1 LNRAVIV
8 PLSGEMNLAVLFKEG
23 DPEIARIVGN
33 IARGRRS
40 FANWVGMLIAG
51 MLLVGFVLFAIVV
64 FVVCV
69 SRSGWSKGLATFV
82 EVAEASVVMLPY
94 FLLATLPRIW
104 AELRILALRNNMS
117 RATCVRSPAVVAD
130 VSERVVEWGV
140 PGNMMTKSTVTLSL
154 ITDQKEEAFVMPT
167 MEFYLIGGA
176 LVFPKKVAA
185 KGLLIQATYLV
196 APDGKTWLVRLGAIA
211 VG

>member
-1 LNRAVIV
+1 MLVSV
-8 PLSGEMNLAVLFKEG
+8 SVLVSGEMDLVVLFNEG

-40 FANWVGMLIAG
+40 FANTVGLLIAG
-51 MLLVGFVLFAIVV
+51 LLLVGFILFAIVV
-64 FVVCV
+64 VVICV
-69 SRSGWSKGLATFV
+69 ARSGWSKGDFTEMARV
-82 EVAEASVVMLPY
+82 SAMLLPC

-104 AELRILALRNNMS
+104 AELRILALRNSMS
-117 RATCVRSPAVVAD
+117 RATCVTSPAVVAD
-130 VSERVVEWGV
+130 VSERVVEWGM
-140 PGNMMTKSTVTLSL
+140 PGNTMTKSTVTLRL

-185 KGLLIQATYLV
+185 KGLLVQATYLI
-196 APDGKTWLVRLGAIA
+196 APGGKTWLIRIGAIA
-211 VG
+211 AG

>member
-1 LNRAVIV
+1 
-8 PLSGEMNLAVLFKEG
+8 MDLAVLFNED

-40 FANWVGMLIAG
+40 FANTVGLLIAG
-51 MLLVGFVLFAIVV
+51 LLFVGFILFAIVV
-64 FVVCV
+64 GVICV
-69 SRSGWSKGLATFV
+69 ARSGWSKGLADF
-82 EVAEASVVMLPY
+82 AAMARISVVLLPY

-104 AELRILALRNNMS
+104 AELRILALRNSMG

-130 VSERVVEWGV
+130 VSERVVEWGM
-140 PGNMMTKSTVTLSL
+140 PGNTMTRSTVTLRL

-185 KGLLIQATYLV
+185 KGLLVQATYLV
-196 APDGKTWLVRLGAIA
+196 APDGKTWLVRLEASAAG
-211 VG
+211 